1 MDGEPETSPEPVT
14 LTELLLRTGIL
25 ALKALVPM
33 LWLQTK
39 LSPLQFLVG
48 GAALVLAAF
57 LYDSSPSPNS
67 SRARRTVRFSD
78 PLSVESSGN

>member
-25 ALKALVPM
+25 ALKVLIPM
-33 LWLQTK
+33 LWLQSK

-57 LYDSSPSPNS
+57 IFDSSPSQDPG
-67 SRARRTVRFSD
+67 RARRAVRFSD
-78 PLSVESSGN
+78 PLSVEDSED